1 MGSTATDMAPAA
13 ASATEEE
20 TCFHALQLVSSAVL
34 PMTLR
39 TAIELG
45 LLETLVAA
53 GENKALTPQELAAK
67 LPCKANPAAASMV
80 DRLLRLLASYSVVS
94 CAVEERED
102 GSLSRKY
109 AAAPVCRW
117 LAPNADH
124 GGVSM
129 APFLLLANDKLF
141 MEAWCHMKD
150 AVLDGGSPFNR
161 AFKTPSWFDYAGED
175 ARFNRVFN
183 DAMKEHSVILT
194 KKILELYKG
203 FDGVRT
209 LVDVG
214 GGLGSTIHAITSRYP
229 SIRGINFDLPHV
241 IADAPAYPGVQHV
254 GGDMFESVPSGADA
268 VLIKWILPC
277 FGDEHCATLLRNC
290 YDALPPDGKVIN
302 VECILPV
309 HPEATNRAQGL
320 IAVDVS
326 LLAYSPDGKER
337 YERELVQLAKAAGFK
352 TVKSTYIYANF
363 WAMEYIK

>member
-1 MGSTATDMAPAA
+1 MGSTGTDMAL
-13 ASATEEE
+13 ASAEEE
-20 TCFHALQLVSSAVL
+20 TCLHALQLVSSAVL

-53 GENKALTPQELAAK
+53 GGKALTPQEVAAK
-67 LPCKANPAAASMV
+67 LPCTANPAAPSMV
-80 DRLLRLLASYSVVS
+80 DRLLRLLASYNVVS

-102 GSLSRKY
+102 GSLSRRY
-109 AAAPVCRW
+109 SATPVCRW
-117 LAPNADH
+117 LAPNVD
-124 GGVSM
+124 GVSM

-150 AVLDGGSPFNR
+150 AVLEGGSPFNR
-161 AFKTPSWFDYAGED
+161 AFRTASWFDYGGKD
-175 ARFNRVFN
+175 ARFNRVYN

-214 GGLGSTIHAITSRYP
+214 GGLGSTIHAITSSYP
-229 SIRGINFDLPHV
+229 AIHGINFDLHHV
-241 IADAPAYPGVQHV
+241 VSEAPAYPGVQHV
-254 GGDMFESVPSGADA
+254 GGDMFERVPSGDA
-268 VLIKWILPC
+268 ILIKWILAC
-277 FGDEHCATLLRNC
+277 CGDEQCATLLKNC
-290 YDALPPDGKVIN
+290 YDALPPNGKVIN

-309 HPEATNRAQGL
+309 HPEVTNRAQGL

-337 YERELVQLAKAAGFK
+337 YEREFVQLAKAAGFK
-352 TVKSTYIYANF
+352 SVKSTYIFANF
-363 WAMEYIK
+363 WAMEYTK